1 MPVLTQ
7 MPAIRFPAAELREI
21 GASWDPDQQSLA
33 KEDGERLGRLCDGL
47 VGAALAEFLGD
58 IPIRSPNPRR
68 LLPESADCVEV
79 GPARVIGGIRPQ
91 NFDVAYRPDGVRFAF
106 DSKTLNTR
114 KSLAKNYQNMINDL
128 ASEAA
133 TVHTRFPAAVVAFM
147 IAVPEACL
155 GPHQAP
161 LEAALRRLAE
171 RTHSADEPHRA
182 EAISLVVWDPQ
193 MGAVIEDRTRTDAL
207 RPGNFS
213 ALIEAAY
220 TRRYAGMP
228 PHLK

>member
-7 MPAIRFPAAELREI
+7 MPAIQFPAAELREI
-21 GASWDPDQQSLA
+21 GASWDPDQQALA
-33 KEDGERLGRLCDGL
+33 KEDGERLGKLCDRL
-47 VGAALAEFLGD
+47 VGEALAKFLGD
-58 IPIRSPNPRR
+58 IPTHTPNPRK
-68 LLPESADCVEV
+68 LLPENPNCVEI

-155 GPHQAP
+155 GTHQAV

-171 RTHSADEPHRA
+171 RTHPGDEPHRA

-193 MGAVIEDRTRTDAL
+193 TAAVLEDRTQTEAL

-213 ALIEAAY
+213 ASIEAAY

-228 PHLK
+228 PHVK